1 MGFLTSTLHLIDF
14 LAWPVLALG
23 YPLCASIRA
32 IETGSKYHMRKL
44 VIYWTI
50 FSFISLFDD
59 LFEKLIQWVPLWPYI
74 KLLTICWLVI
84 PQFNG
89 ACYFYQNLIHPC
101 LSVNVITQF
110 YDVYQ
115 RLVCLCLSVNRQ
127 TVTEWFNKP
136 MEEPYESLVSLAK
149 EENRSDA
156 PDKLISNKSK
166 YYSLNHHAE
175 EIKSTDNSDEVG
187 MLNPNQRGGPVWAD
201 IKVMKHRAKHEAAEP
216 KQVKRVK
223 ESLIQIERKTIGMQ
237 VKKTAVPEDAVEI
250 KLSENISSKQVE
262 TEWSC
267 AVCQVTTKSEHDL
280 KSHLNGRNHGAMCEG
295 LKTCKQTTKNEGNP
309 PVASNK
315 SNQLKQEEV
324 KHAAAARSEH
334 NSTNLK
340 LKEKVD
346 LAAAG
351 QQLMSADV
359 AVHNSTLWCGICNKR
374 CSDETAMAAHLN
386 GRKHMAKLQKTMS
399 SKAVA
404 ERNLEEKG
412 SDVSE
417 KLVTNKVKHLKAN
430 VIGIES
436 NTKGLLERPKQLKSG
451 DVAVHNSTLWC
462 GTCNKRCSGFDVPEK
477 LIANKVKSLKVNLIQ
492 IANNTTGLLVKETAI
507 PEESK
512 LRETI
517 SSKEVETEWACA
529 VCQLTTTSEHHLNS
543 SLRRRRRREKSKALK
558 TGMHMAKSEGDLPVA
573 TIEQMAKHEAAEPNQ
588 VKSLKV
594 NLIQIANN
602 TTGLLVKE
610 TAIPEESKLR
620 ETISSKEVETE
631 WASAVCQLTT
641 TSEHHLNS
649 SLRRR
654 RRREKSK
661 ARKTC
666 MHMAKSE
673 GDLPVATKN

>member
-1 MGFLTSTLHLIDF
+1 
-14 LAWPVLALG
+14 
-23 YPLCASIRA
+23 
-32 IETGSKYHMRKL
+32 
-44 VIYWTI
+44 
-50 FSFISLFDD
+50 
-59 LFEKLIQWVPLWPYI
+59 
-74 KLLTICWLVI
+74 
-84 PQFNG
+84 
-89 ACYFYQNLIHPC
+89 
-101 LSVNVITQF
+101 
-110 YDVYQ
+110 
-115 RLVCLCLSVNRQ
+115 
-127 TVTEWFNKP
+127 
-136 MEEPYESLVSLAK
+136 
-149 EENRSDA
+149 
-156 PDKLISNKSK
+156 
-166 YYSLNHHAE
+166 
-175 EIKSTDNSDEVG
+175 
-187 MLNPNQRGGPVWAD
+187 
-201 IKVMKHRAKHEAAEP
+201 
-216 KQVKRVK
+216 
-223 ESLIQIERKTIGMQ
+223 MQ